1 MILEIEQRNLQR
13 QIVLNQMAII
23 MCLAEK
29 ENDPDMKKVL
39 SDAISLS
46 KSIIGTIDR
55 SEV

>member
-1 MILEIEQRNLQR
+1 MMLEIEQRNLQR
-13 QIVLNQMAII
+13 QIMLNQMAII
-23 MCLAEK
+23 MFLAEK

-39 SDAISLS
+39 SDAIHLS

>member
-23 MCLAEK
+23 MCLAKK
-29 ENDPDMKKVL
+29 ETDPDMKKAL

-46 KSIIGTIDR
+46 KSIVGTIDR

>member
-1 MILEIEQRNLQR
+1 MMLEIEQRNLQR
-13 QIVLNQMAII
+13 QIMLNQMAII

-39 SDAISLS
+39 SDAIRLS
-46 KSIIGTIDR
+46 KLIIGTIDR